1 MDNFIILVLKFYLF
15 YSFFFLYGRAII
27 SNFLKNRNIE
37 TIDDFRVFG
46 IEIHIFY
53 PILGVMFLGNFLFMF
68 NFFFPI
74 KSNYFLIFY
83 LFLFLNF
90 KFPLSIL
97 NLKKFVYF
105 SSVYIVLIISSYN
118 IGFHYDA
125 GLYHLNNQL
134 WLRES
139 NIIFGFS
146 NIYSVFGVSSIYE
159 YISSLLWID
168 KTFILLHF
176 LNLLFIGLLYKVMIF
191 STLYTKNTKLKNAF
205 YMILIFSLLDNFGF
219 SGGRN
224 GFISIQSLGKQDL
237 AIGVIFLLLALFI
250 VISIIDKNF
259 KKNEL
264 LIISIFSLFLFQLK
278 ISAVPIFFLY
288 LLYLYL
294 FIRNRNYD
302 VVIKTI
308 FPILLF
314 GIFWIIKSVIHTGC
328 LVFPLSVTCFKNLD
342 WVYIDYIRAV
352 EDVSVVY
359 SNSYYFNESFSNWL
373 IRYFE
378 LSINKTIGLNFL
390 ISFLLILL
398 LNINKLRN
406 KLPKSINLLVILFT
420 FISILFYLRFGPDVR
435 YLIGFQMFLIAMI
448 GVYSDITINL
458 NRKITLFI
466 IFISIIFIPRIQTY
480 KEFNFFSTPNLELPT
495 AEVVKLNNRYYPKDG
510 DQCWANIEC
519 SGNKEFY
526 FILLENEYFKKVL
539 IKNEK
544 NS

>member
-53 PILGVMFLGNFLFMF
+53 PILGVIFLGNFLFMF

-90 KFPLSIL
+90 KFPLNIL

>member
-53 PILGVMFLGNFLFMF
+53 PILGVIFLGNFLFMF
-68 NFFFPI
+68 NFFYPI

-278 ISAVPIFFLY
+278 ISALPIFFLY
-288 LLYLYL
+288 LFYLYL
-294 FIRNRNYD
+294 FIRNKNYH